1 MSTPVES
8 GSLLDDAR
16 HRIDEVAA
24 RLELPDRARMV
35 LRETKRELTVHF
47 PVRRDGDEDGP
58 RIEVFTGYR
67 IHHNIAL
74 GPAKGGIRYSPD
86 VTLDTMCALAM
97 LMTWKSAVVNIPFGG
112 AKGGVAVD
120 PKTLTAAELERL
132 TRRFATEIGIL
143 LGPERDIAAP
153 DIGTDARV
161 MAWIMDTKSMHEGH
175 SVTATVTG
183 KPTDVGGSEGRT
195 DAAGRGVTYLTL
207 EALRHLP
214 SVPETPTVAVQGI
227 GQVGASTARLLT
239 RAGLRVVAVSDHTG
253 GIYDE
258 RGLELE
264 ALARHRVEAGTVAG
278 FAGAEPITNQDLLAL
293 PVTVLVPAARESQIH
308 SGNADQVRAS
318 LVTEAA
324 NAGLTELADR
334 ILEERGIPVVP
345 DVLAGSGGVVVSYFE
360 WVQDLQAFFW
370 DRTEVDR
377 RLRGVLAGACQR
389 TQALAADRG
398 LDLRRAAYTLAV
410 RRIAA
415 AGAARGTYP

>member
-1 MSTPVES
+1 MSTQVES

-16 HRIDEVAA
+16 RRIDEVAE
-24 RLELPDRARMV
+24 RLELPDRARLV

-47 PVRRDGDEDGP
+47 PVRREGDGAAAPVEL
-58 RIEVFTGYR
+58 FTGYR
-67 IHHNIAL
+67 VHHNIAL
-74 GPAKGGIRYSPD
+74 GPAKGGIRYAPD
-86 VTLDTMCALAM
+86 VTLDTMRAMAM

-120 PKTLTAAELERL
+120 PKTLTLVELERL
-132 TRRFATEIGIL
+132 TRRYATEIGIL
-143 LGPERDIAAP
+143 LGPDRDIAAP
-153 DIGTDARV
+153 DIGTDERV

-183 KPTDVGGSEGRT
+183 KPTDVGGSEGRSE
-195 DAAGRGVTYLTL
+195 AAGRGVTYLTL

-227 GQVGASTARLLT
+227 GHVGASTARLLT
-239 RAGLRVVAVSDHTG
+239 RAGLSVVALSDHTG
-253 GIYDE
+253 GIYNE
-258 RGLELE
+258 RGLDLE
-264 ALARHRVEAGTVAG
+264 ALARHHAETGTVEG
-278 FAGAEPITNQDLLAL
+278 FAGTEAITNQELLAL

-308 SGNADQVRAS
+308 AGNADQVRAA

-324 NAGLTELADR
+324 NAGLTEQADR
-334 ILEERGIPVVP
+334 ILESRGIPVVP

-370 DRTEVDR
+370 DRAEVEG
-377 RLRGVLAGACQR
+377 RLRAVLAGAYQR
-389 TQALAADRG
+389 TQALAAERG